1 MEIDSLS
8 CPFSHRLE
16 AIKKLRAYLKSYK
29 PDYLVNI
36 AVQMIQISSLST
48 LGLSVRT
55 ITWEH
60 FSMAAAS
67 GFGGKLQRLFA
78 SIASKKLIVLTNQ
91 DRKAYPFFLRSKIL
105 VIPNFTNL
113 NRTNE
118 LSYLNNKVVLSVG
131 RFHNHHKGFDQLL
144 EVWNTV
150 HKSFPDWSLRI
161 VGDGP
166 DKQVLLNKIKSY
178 ALRDSVCLVPS
189 TKSIQDEYKAASIYV
204 LPSRYEA
211 FGLVLIEAKSFGLP
225 LVSFDCPYGPREIV
239 RDGLD
244 GFLVKDRDV
253 DSMSHSIICLIAD
266 KNLRE
271 KMGSSAFE
279 DYRIRWSEKSCIDKW
294 KHFLG

>member
-1 MEIDSLS
+1 MKILFFIDSLSGSAGTERISTNLVNSLVERGYTCRFLVLSKNTNSFFSVHPLVEIDSLS

-131 RFHNHHKGFDQLL
+131 RFHNHHKGFDQ
-144 EVWNTV
+144 
-150 HKSFPDWSLRI
+150 
-161 VGDGP
+161 
-166 DKQVLLNKIKSY
+166 
-178 ALRDSVCLVPS
+178 
-189 TKSIQDEYKAASIYV
+189 
-204 LPSRYEA
+204 
-211 FGLVLIEAKSFGLP
+211 
-225 LVSFDCPYGPREIV
+225 
-239 RDGLD
+239 
-244 GFLVKDRDV
+244 
-253 DSMSHSIICLIAD
+253 
-266 KNLRE
+266 
-271 KMGSSAFE
+271 
-279 DYRIRWSEKSCIDKW
+279 
-294 KHFLG
+294 